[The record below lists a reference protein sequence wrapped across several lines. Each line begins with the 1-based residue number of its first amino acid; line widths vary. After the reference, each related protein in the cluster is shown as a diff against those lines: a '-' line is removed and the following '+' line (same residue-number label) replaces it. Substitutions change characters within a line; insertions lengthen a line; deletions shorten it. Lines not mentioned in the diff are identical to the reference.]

1 VREPSEDEL
10 DAWMARLAV
19 GERAAFDPLFRAL
32 YPRAL
37 RLARVRLHDDHASDA
52 AQTVMMKVFARASE
66 FEAGKPVLPWFY
78 AAAANE
84 IHTLSRRLRTQ
95 GQRATSEAPAHLLP
109 GRDDPERLALENELR
124 SCLARAIASLD
135 EASAEAIACL
145 LEDRPLPGVSA
156 AAFRKRVSRAYAR
169 LRLLLRGSHAE

>member
-10 DAWMARLAV
+10 DAWMARLSR

-37 RLARVRLHDDHASDA
+37 RLSRIRLADDQARDA
-52 AQTVMMKVFARASE
+52 AQSVMMKVFARASE
-66 FEAGKPVLPWFY
+66 FEPGKPVLPWFY

-84 IHTLSRRLRTQ
+84 IQTAHRRAAAHA
-95 GQRATSEAPAHLLP
+95 GRAAAEASAHDLPAAE
-109 GRDDPERLALENELR
+109 DPERLVLERELR
-124 SCLARAIASLD
+124 ACLARAIESLD

-145 LEDRPLPGVSA
+145 LEDRPLTGVSA
-156 AAFRKRVSRAYAR
+156 PAFRKRVSRAYAK

>member
-1 VREPSEDEL
+1 
-10 DAWMARLAV
+10 MARLSR

-37 RLARVRLHDDHASDA
+37 RLARVRLVDDQASDA
-52 AQTVMMKVFARASE
+52 AQSIMMKVFARASE
-66 FEAGKPVLPWFY
+66 FDPGRPVLPWFY

-84 IHTLSRRLRTQ
+84 IQTAHRRAARQ
-95 GQRATSEAPAHLLP
+95 ERRAVAEDRAHGLPAAE
-109 GRDDPERLALENELR
+109 DPERLALERELR
-124 SCLARAIASLD
+124 ACLARAIASLD

-145 LEDRPLPGVSA
+145 LEDRAMTGVSA
-156 AAFRKRVSRAYAR
+156 TAFRKRVSRAYAR